1 MHNFVYLAQR
11 RSQEFSFEPNFGGR
25 PLAAPVQLI
34 LVRINTGVILC
45 YTIVIIDMHN
55 LLCLP
60 IVYAGK
66 QSNKDQDVTVSASV
80 FYRATLC

>member
-1 MHNFVYLAQR
+1 VNPF
-11 RSQEFSFEPNFGGR
+11 FFGGGGA
-25 PLAAPVQLI
+25 LAAPVQLI